1 MTNPDDEKFQ
11 SFISIWNGLS
21 EEARSRF
28 VDEYAEELV
37 YFDLHHRLMPGPSFG
52 TRQWREA

>member
-11 SFISIWNGLS
+11 SFISMWNDLS
-21 EEARSRF
+21 EESRSRF

-37 YFDLHHRLMPGPSFG
+37 YVDLQDRLMPGPSFG
-52 TRQWREA
+52 TDQ